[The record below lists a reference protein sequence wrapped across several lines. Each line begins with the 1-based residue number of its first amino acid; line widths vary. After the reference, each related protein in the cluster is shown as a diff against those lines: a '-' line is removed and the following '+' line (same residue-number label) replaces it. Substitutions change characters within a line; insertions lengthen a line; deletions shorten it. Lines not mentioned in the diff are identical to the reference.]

1 MQAHGGVK
9 GGRSHGGD
17 ALDETL
23 GISDGDRAT
32 GGGDLCGAEQ
42 TENQGDTKSWRAE
55 VELTAHVSEEEPI
68 WVLHLRWAL
77 DDCLSKWV
85 MAGIWNE

>member
-17 ALDETL
+17 ALDDTL
-23 GISDGDRAT
+23 GISDGDGAT

-42 TENQGDTKSWRAE
+42 TENQGDTKVLEGRGGADCSCERGG
-55 VELTAHVSEEEPI
+55 AHLGTPS
-68 WVLHLRWAL
+68 AMG
-77 DDCLSKWV
+77 S
-85 MAGIWNE
+85 G